1 MAGQLLDLRAERFED
16 TDWRGIERLYAAL
29 ERIQPSPVV
38 TLNRASALSKI
49 AGAEAALEMI
59 EPLAERLDGYFHF
72 HGARGALLLQ
82 LGREAEARTCFDQA
96 IALANTAAEA
106 NHIRQ
111 HLDRLAQDSAQRLS
125 ARADAARP

>member
-1 MAGQLLDLRAERFED
+1 V
-16 TDWRGIERLYAAL
+16 I
-29 ERIQPSPVV
+29 
-38 TLNRASALSKI
+38 TLNRAAALSKVEGP
-49 AGAEAALEMI
+49 AAALKLI

-82 LGREAEARTCFDQA
+82 LGRDREARTCFDQA

-111 HLDRLAQDSAQRLS
+111 HLDRLARESSHAVSDPPP
-125 ARADAARP
+125 AARP